1 MLVSVLVGV
10 DRRLLELLLAL
21 TLDLG
26 CLGLY
31 AKVGCIGSIHHLAL
45 GLELAHLVVHL
56 VVDVG
61 VGVQSL

>member
-21 TLDLG
+21 TLDLR

-31 AKVGCIGSIHHLAL
+31 AKVGRIGSVHD
-45 GLELAHLVVHL
+45 LAHLLVHL
-56 VVDVG
+56 VVYVG